1 MRLPAGGRTNKGE
14 MTMAKA
20 KERGWTVRAIGV
32 SYVNGERRER
42 PLEDFSKEELREI
55 AKRKNLEALAA
66 AGFVPVEQA
75 AG

>member
-1 MRLPAGGRTNKGE
+1 MRLPAGGRRNKGE

-20 KERGWTVRAIGV
+20 KECGWTVRAIGV

-42 PLEDFSKEELREI
+42 PLEDFSKEELQEI